1 MKLKKIILFLVLIL
15 LSFILINPKI
25 RNYGK
30 IKELKKLEKEKLKKI
45 NKNLNNCFD
54 LGNKSDRTTNES
66 INLIEYCMKKY
77 GKT

>member
-30 IKELKKLEKEKLKKI
+30 IKELRKLEKEKLKKI

>member
-45 NKNLNNCFD
+45 NKNLNNC
-54 LGNKSDRTTNES
+54 
-66 INLIEYCMKKY
+66 LIEYCMKKY